1 MQKQKGASAGILLFR
16 DQPVRSFLLM
26 RHKKQWDLPK
36 GHVERGETE
45 LEAALRELGEET
57 GIPASSIQLDP
68 TFRFELKKFFKG
80 AYVGALSTEKSFVV
94 FLGTLTEP
102 VEIVPTEHEDFQWFA
117 WDPPHPVD
125 QWLIGPLL
133 EAVHQHFSGEASS

>member
-1 MQKQKGASAGILLFR
+1 MQKVESAGILLFR
-16 DQPVRSFLLM
+16 DDPVRSFLLM
-26 RHKKQWDLPK
+26 RTKKTWDLPK
-36 GHVERGETE
+36 GHVERGETD

-68 TFRFELKKFFKG
+68 TFRFELKRSFKG
-80 AYVGALSTEKSFVV
+80 AYVGALSTEKLYVV

-117 WDPPHPVD
+117 WNPPHPFD

-133 EAVHQHFSGEASS
+133 TAVHQHFGGEASS